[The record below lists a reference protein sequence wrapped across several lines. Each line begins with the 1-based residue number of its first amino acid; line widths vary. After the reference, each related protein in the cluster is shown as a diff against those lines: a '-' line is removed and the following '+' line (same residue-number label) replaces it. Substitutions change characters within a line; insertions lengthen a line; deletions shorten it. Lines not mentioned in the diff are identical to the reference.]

1 MGKEGQI
8 LQGVAIPTEAVAKSN
23 ALKAKRGKTLASLP
37 VFRDAASLLLDVIL
51 IVKGGPRS
59 LRGFYDEVIGNTTEI
74 MKTIGMADASLWSP
88 EDRIWYLNNAISL
101 AEVEKSYITTLRKA
115 DILSEDAKNKLV
127 ALVKRII
134 AQLVG
139 WREKTR
145 GEGAVPSV
153 KTNNPEDVNDGSQSA
168 S

>member
-51 IVKGGPRS
+51 IVKGDPRS

-115 DILSEDAKNKLV
+115 GILSEDAKNKLV

-153 KTNNPEDVNDGSQSA
+153 KTNNPEDVNDGSQST